1 MSQYPPELT
10 TEYIVEKF
18 QVPPH
23 PPSNSSAYY
32 KIVIKWSNQNLKNVE
47 ENMYLNSSNS
57 LFYPLIWI

>member
-10 TEYIVEKF
+10 TEYIVEKC
-18 QVPPH
+18 QV